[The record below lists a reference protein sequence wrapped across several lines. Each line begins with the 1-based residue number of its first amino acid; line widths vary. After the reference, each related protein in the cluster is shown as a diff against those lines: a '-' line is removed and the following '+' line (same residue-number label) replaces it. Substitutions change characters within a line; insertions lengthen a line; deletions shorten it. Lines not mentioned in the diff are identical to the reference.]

1 MLEALFHK
9 TEAGALALKER
20 ERFPQL
26 TPRMRSL
33 LLQVDGRKTGSE
45 LAELSHSLGAPAD
58 CLDTLQSLGL
68 IAADAN
74 STPANAAPSAP
85 AHGSSQA
92 MPSDPFERLQEAT
105 RLMNKAASDYLGL
118 KALFFTLKVEKCA
131 NRSEL
136 KQLLGELQTAVGKSR
151 DKQRGE
157 LLIADIY
164 SLLSE

>member
-74 STPANAAPSAP
+74 STPANAAPS

>member
-45 LAELSHSLGAPAD
+45 LVELSHSLGAPAD

-68 IAADAN
+68 IAVDTSA
-74 STPANAAPSAP
+74 TPAAAPSAP

-136 KQLLGELQTAVGKSR
+136 KQLLGELQTAVAKSR

-157 LLIADIY
+157 QLIADIY